1 MVSSCE
7 TPWPDPGQLMN
18 KQQTLLEFFSSQAPT
33 IELIPFILGL
43 LMSALLSYLLS
54 RVYAR
59 FGTTLSNREMFS
71 RNFLLIA
78 MTTML
83 IISIVKSSIQLSL
96 GLVGALSIIRF
107 RAAIKEPEEM
117 GYLFIAIAIGLG
129 MGAQQMLIT
138 VVAFVIMVAIIIL
151 RHYVRGSVPRP
162 NLYLTVSSIGNGHIR
177 LPVLVE
183 TINRHATRSSL
194 KRYDE
199 SDTVLEAAFQA
210 NFDNVDKVNACT
222 TQLRALSDSIKI
234 SLHEDRGVGV

>member
-1 MVSSCE
+1 
-7 TPWPDPGQLMN
+7 MN
-18 KQQTLLEFFSSQAPT
+18 QQKTLLDFFSAQAAT
-33 IELIPFILGL
+33 IELLPFIMGL
-43 LMSALLSYLLS
+43 LLAALLSYLLS
-54 RVYAR
+54 RVYVR

-71 RNFLLIA
+71 RNFLVIA

-107 RAAIKEPEEM
+107 RAAIKEPEEL
-117 GYLFIAIAIGLG
+117 GYLFIAIAVGLG
-129 MGAQQMLIT
+129 MGAQQILIT
-138 VVAFVIMVAIIIL
+138 VVAFAIIVAIIIL
-151 RHYVRGSVPRP
+151 RHFVRGSVPRP
-162 NLYLTVSSIGNGHIR
+162 NLYLTISSIGNGHIK
-177 LPVLVE
+177 LPALVE
-183 TINRHATRSSL
+183 AINRHATRSSL

-222 TQLRALSDSIKI
+222 TQLRSLSDSIKI

>member
-1 MVSSCE
+1 
-7 TPWPDPGQLMN
+7 MN
-18 KQQTLLEFFSSQAPT
+18 QQQTLLDFFSAQAAT
-33 IELIPFILGL
+33 IELLPFVIGL
-43 LMSALLSYLLS
+43 LLSALLSYLLS
-54 RVYAR
+54 RVYVR

-71 RNFLLIA
+71 RNFLVIA

-107 RAAIKEPEEM
+107 RAAIKEPEEL
-117 GYLFIAIAIGLG
+117 GYLFIAIAVGLG
-129 MGAQQMLIT
+129 MGAQQILIT
-138 VVAFVIMVAIIIL
+138 VIAFAIIIGVIIV

-162 NLYLTVSSIGNGHIR
+162 NLYLTISSLGNGHIK
-177 LPVLVE
+177 LPTLVE

>member
-1 MVSSCE
+1 
-7 TPWPDPGQLMN
+7 MN

-33 IELIPFILGL
+33 VDLIPFITGL
-43 LMSALLSYLLS
+43 LLAALLSYLLS
-54 RVYAR
+54 RVYVR

-107 RAAIKEPEEM
+107 RAAIKEPEEL
-117 GYLFIAIAIGLG
+117 GYLFIAIAVGLG
-129 MGAQQMLIT
+129 MGAQQILIT
-138 VVAFVIMVAIIIL
+138 VVAFAIMVAIIVL
-151 RHYVRGSVPRP
+151 RHYVRGSPARP
-162 NLYLTVSSIGNGHIR
+162 NLYLTVSSVGNGHIT
-177 LPVLVE
+177 LPALIE
-183 TINRHATRSSL
+183 IINRHATRSNL

-199 SDTVLEAAFQA
+199 SDSVLEAAFQA
-210 NFDNVDKVNACT
+210 NFDSVDQVNACT
-222 TQLRALSDSIKI
+222 TQLRALSESIKI

>member
-1 MVSSCE
+1 
-7 TPWPDPGQLMN
+7 MN

-33 IELIPFILGL
+33 IDLVPFIAGL
-43 LMSALLSYLLS
+43 LLTALLSYLLS
-54 RVYAR
+54 RVYVR
-59 FGTTLSNREMFS
+59 FGTTLSNREMFG

-96 GLVGALSIIRF
+96 GLVGALSIVRF
-107 RAAIKEPEEM
+107 RAAIKEPEEL
-117 GYLFIAIAIGLG
+117 GFLFIAIAIGLG
-129 MGAQQMLIT
+129 MGASQIVIT
-138 VVAFVIMVAIIIL
+138 VVAFTIIVAIIIL
-151 RHYVRGSVPRP
+151 RHFVRGSVPRP
-162 NLYLTVSSIGNGHIR
+162 NLYLTISSVGNGHLT
-177 LPVLVE
+177 LPALVA

-210 NFDNVDKVNACT
+210 NFDNVEKVNACT
-222 TQLRALSDSIKI
+222 TQLRSLSDSIKI

>member
-1 MVSSCE
+1 MNQQK
-7 TPWPDPGQLMN
+7 TLMD
-18 KQQTLLEFFSSQAPT
+18 FFSAQAAT
-33 IELIPFILGL
+33 VELIPFITGL
-43 LMSALLSYLLS
+43 LLAALLSYLLS
-54 RVYAR
+54 RVYVR

-71 RNFLLIA
+71 RNFLVMA

-107 RAAIKEPEEM
+107 RAAIKEPEEL
-117 GYLFIAIAIGLG
+117 GFLFIAIAIGVG
-129 MGAQQMLIT
+129 MGAQQILIT
-138 VVAFVIMVAIIIL
+138 TIAFAFIVGIFIL
-151 RHYVRGSVPRP
+151 RHYVRGSVSRP
-162 NLYLTVSSIGNGHIR
+162 NLYLTVSSIGNGHIK
-177 LPVLVE
+177 LPALVE

-210 NFDNVDKVNACT
+210 NFENVDKVNACT
-222 TQLRALSDSIKI
+222 AQLRSLSDSIKI

>member
-1 MVSSCE
+1 
-7 TPWPDPGQLMN
+7 MN

-33 IELIPFILGL
+33 IDLIPFITGL
-43 LMSALLSYLLS
+43 LLAALLSYLLS
-54 RVYAR
+54 RVYVR

-96 GLVGALSIIRF
+96 GLVGALSIVRF
-107 RAAIKEPEEM
+107 RAAIKEPEEL
-117 GYLFIAIAIGLG
+117 GFLFIAIAIGLG
-129 MGAQQMLIT
+129 MGASQILIT
-138 VVAFVIMVAIIIL
+138 VVAFTIIVAIIIL
-151 RHYVRGSVPRP
+151 RHFVRGSVPRP
-162 NLYLTVSSIGNGHIR
+162 NLYLTISSIGNGHIK
-177 LPVLVE
+177 LPTLVE

-210 NFDNVDKVNACT
+210 NFDNVEKVNACT
-222 TQLRALSDSIKI
+222 TQLRSLSDSIKI